1 MSELRRAGFDL
12 SQDRR
17 PAQRRA
23 IPLGSGGKMATSV
36 DEWVCRENLKRL
48 GRQLEQAQDQDERSL
63 LSELIAHERA
73 KLDQLARKNK
83 PS

>member
-1 MSELRRAGFDL
+1 
-12 SQDRR
+12 
-17 PAQRRA
+17 
-23 IPLGSGGKMATSV
+23 MATSV